1 MMETRSKSDIFPFG
15 RFKGQSIYRYSKI
28 NPKYTA
34 WFVSHTNVDIA
45 DKAKHEVDHYY
56 KRVVRLLKNK
66 QIIRLRS
73 IALACWREYV
83 MWNLK
88 EKLKT

>member
-1 MMETRSKSDIFPFG
+1 MMETQNKYDIFPFG
-15 RFKGQSIYRYSKI
+15 KYKGQSIYRHSKI
-28 NPKYTA
+28 TPRYVA
-34 WFVSHTNVDIA
+34 WFISHTNTDIA

-73 IALACWREYV
+73 IALACWREYA